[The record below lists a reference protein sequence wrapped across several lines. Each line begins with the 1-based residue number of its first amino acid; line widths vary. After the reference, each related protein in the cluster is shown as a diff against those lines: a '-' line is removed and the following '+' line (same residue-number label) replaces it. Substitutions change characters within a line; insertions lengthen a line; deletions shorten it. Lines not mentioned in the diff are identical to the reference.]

1 MAQPSNYIKCFN
13 FSPVILLHAATR
25 KRNIKNKFAN
35 MTKLFKEEVTP
46 MTVILSK
53 ICSSGDD
60 DLYRKQTK
68 MNGVTHDNIS
78 MI

>member
-1 MAQPSNYIKCFN
+1 
-13 FSPVILLHAATR
+13 
-25 KRNIKNKFAN
+25 
-35 MTKLFKEEVTP
+35 MTKLFKEDVTA

-60 DLYRKQTK
+60 DRYRKQTK

>member
-1 MAQPSNYIKCFN
+1 
-13 FSPVILLHAATR
+13 
-25 KRNIKNKFAN
+25 
-35 MTKLFKEEVTP
+35 MTKLFKEDVTP

-53 ICSSGDD
+53 ISSSGDD
-60 DLYRKQTK
+60 DRYKKQTK